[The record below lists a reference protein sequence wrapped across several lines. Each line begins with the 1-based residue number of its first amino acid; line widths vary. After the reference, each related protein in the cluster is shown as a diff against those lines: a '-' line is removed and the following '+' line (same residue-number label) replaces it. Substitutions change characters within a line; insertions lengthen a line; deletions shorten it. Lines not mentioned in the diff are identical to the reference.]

1 MARKRYEE
9 HREYW
14 RKRKAKE
21 AREPNSP
28 QKREEDR
35 RKYAEEMEAR
45 RKREE
50 AAKME
55 PAPFHNATALIHE
68 DDEFYSLEIKLAN
81 DFSVELTFCNDGSPP
96 YVAMRWGADSM
107 GLFDEEG
114 LSLKLFKE
122 FAEVATGN
130 RVPFPCDGCGK
141 SFSQGEVH
149 YAPMLRDDVWLKL
162 ADQREVL
169 CVSCMLAR
177 ARKRGF
183 KLTTANLLPCEAN
196 LWGDHGLTET

>member
-55 PAPFHNATALIHE
+55 PAPFHNATALIPKV
-68 DDEFYSLEIKLAN
+68 FA
-81 DFSVELTFCNDGSPP
+81 GSP
-96 YVAMRWGADSM
+96 M
-107 GLFDEEG
+107 
-114 LSLKLFKE
+114 LSRYPSIPIVNSS
-122 FAEVATGN
+122 A
-130 RVPFPCDGCGK
+130 
-141 SFSQGEVH
+141 S
-149 YAPMLRDDVWLKL
+149 
-162 ADQREVL
+162 
-169 CVSCMLAR
+169 
-177 ARKRGF
+177 
-183 KLTTANLLPCEAN
+183 
-196 LWGDHGLTET
+196 